1 MRNTLLIGS
10 IASAV
15 FVAAADAAEP
25 HPRDLE
31 EVVVTA
37 APIATDTRS
46 MAQPASVLSGDALTL
61 VLAPTIGETVAREP
75 GVNST
80 FFGPAASRPVIR
92 GLSGDRVQVLTDGL
106 ATLDASGVSDD
117 HAVAIDPALADQVE
131 VLRGPST
138 LLYGSGAAGG
148 LVNVVTNRLHEH
160 GLEGVSGLVEMRG
173 DTALGERAVAG
184 RIDGGGESF
193 VLHVDGVWRDTDD
206 FEVPDEAGGEVTNSW
221 SETRSG
227 GAGASW
233 IGDAATLGAAL
244 SRHDTE
250 YGVPGEDVLIDLKQ
264 DRLDVA
270 ARFDFAT
277 ERELTLR
284 LRGAANDYE
293 HAEIEPG
300 GEIGTM
306 FEVDGRELR
315 AALDGALPGGIDAT
329 AGLQWQQIELAAI
342 GEEAFVPA
350 SRTRATGIFAF
361 GRGPVGAGSLELGL
375 RADRQEIET
384 AVLPDYSGNAINGS
398 LGLTWPLSETLDLI
412 GQLVRSERHPGAS
425 ELYADGPHAATQQFE
440 IGDPDLTTERGWTA
454 ELGLR
459 RTAGAAVLDLRA
471 FASRYDSYIFL
482 SPTGA
487 VEDGLPVFQFLQQD
501 ARFEGFKAQLALPLA
516 FDGGLMLTL
525 MSDYVRG
532 RLDQGGDLPRVPPL
546 RVGAELAWDGDAFG
560 AELGVQHV
568 FEQDDV
574 AALETTTGAYTLLDA
589 GLTWRLDWAGPDALV
604 FLKAT
609 NLLDEVARV
618 HTSPLKDT
626 VPLPGR
632 SFGVGLRIAF
642 GGEGR

>member
-10 IASAV
+10 IMSAV

-80 FFGPAASRPVIR
+80 YFGPAASRPVIR

-160 GLEGVSGLVEMRG
+160 GHEGVSGLVEMRG

-193 VLHVDGVWRDTDD
+193 ALHVDGVWRDTDD

-233 IGDAATLGAAL
+233 IGDTAMLGAAL

-250 YGVPGEDVLIDLKQ
+250 YGVPGEDVLIELKQ

-277 ERELTLR
+277 ERDLTLR

-306 FEVDGRELR
+306 FDVDGRELR
-315 AALDGALPGGIDAT
+315 AALNGSLPGGIDAT
-329 AGLQWQQIELAAI
+329 AGLQWQQIELVAI
-342 GEEAFVPA
+342 GEEAFVPE

-361 GRGPVGAGSLELGL
+361 GRGPVGEGSLELGL

-384 AVLPDYSGNAINGS
+384 EALSDYSGNAINGS
-398 LGLTWPLSETLDLI
+398 LGLTWPLTETVDLI

-440 IGDPDLTTERGWTA
+440 VGDPDLTTERGWTA

-487 VEDGLPVFQFLQQD
+487 VEDGLPVFQFLQQE
-501 ARFEGFKAQLALPLA
+501 ARFEGFEAQLALPLA

-546 RVGAELAWDGDAFG
+546 RAGAELAWDSDAFG
-560 AELGVQHV
+560 AELAVQHV
-568 FEQDDV
+568 FEQDEV
-574 AALETTTGAYTLLDA
+574 AALETTTGPYTLLDA
-589 GLTWRLDWAGPDALV
+589 GLTWRPGWAGPDALL

-632 SFGVGLRIAF
+632 SFGAGLRIAF

>member
-10 IASAV
+10 IASAS

-61 VLAPTIGETVAREP
+61 ILAPTIGETVAREP

-80 FFGPAASRPVIR
+80 YFGPAASRPVIR

-131 VLRGPST
+131 VLRGPSA

-148 LVNVVTNRLHEH
+148 LVNVVTKRLHEH
-160 GLEGVSGLVEMRG
+160 GHEGVSGLVEMRG

-184 RIDGGGESF
+184 RIDGGGENF
-193 VLHVDGVWRDTDD
+193 ALHVDGVWRDTDD
-206 FEVPDEAGGEVTNSW
+206 FEVPDGAGGEVTNSW

-233 IGDAATLGAAL
+233 IGDAAMLGAAL

-277 ERELTLR
+277 ERELKLR

-315 AALDGALPGGIDAT
+315 AALDGTLPGGIDAT
-329 AGLQWQQIELAAI
+329 TGLQWQQVKLAAI

-361 GRGPVGAGSLELGL
+361 GRGPVGEGSLELGL
-375 RADRQEIET
+375 RVDRQEIET
-384 AVLPDYSGNAINGS
+384 EALPDYSGNAINGS
-398 LGLTWPLSETLDLI
+398 LGLTWPLSETVDLI
-412 GQLVRSERHPGAS
+412 GQVVRSERHPGAS

-459 RTAGAAVLDLRA
+459 RTAGNVALDLRA

-482 SPTGA
+482 SPAGT
-487 VEDGLPVFQFLQQD
+487 VEDGLPVFQFLQQE
-501 ARFEGFKAQLALPLA
+501 ARFEGFEAQLALPLA

-532 RLDQGGDLPRVPPL
+532 RLEQGGDLPRVPPL
-546 RVGAELAWDGDAFG
+546 RAGAELAWEGDAFG
-560 AELGVQHV
+560 AELAVQHV
-568 FEQDDV
+568 FEQDEV

-589 GLTWRLDWAGPDALV
+589 GLTWRPGWAGPDALL

-632 SFGVGLRIAF
+632 SFGAGLRIAF